1 MSPHLTVSFIIIV
14 PLLVIATVRVSQ
26 IIQWYNNTTHEI
38 AVYEPDYGGDTGEQR
53 GRLTQWLEANVRW
66 QTPDG
71 SKPND
76 HAKDCSIL
84 SGVKVIFCDILEV
97 LYCILYKLPD
107 SAGENMPKKKIYTD
121 LVNVVPLQISQR
133 RWIWSVNTPSSS
145 PSSLGSPCCSAPFSP
160 CASPSSDG
168 KSTYP
173 DSRALRR
180 SEIRRSIMNEA
191 IWPIRSA
198 TPM

>member
-1 MSPHLTVSFIIIV
+1 MSPHLTISFIINYHC
-14 PLLVIATVRVSQ
+14 PLISYCNRACLSDHPVVQQHHPRDRGLRAGLRRG
-26 IIQWYNNTTHEI
+26 HRGAARAPH
-38 AVYEPDYGGDTGEQR
+38 AVAGGQRPVADSRREQ
-53 GRLTQWLEANVRW
+53 TQRPRQGLQHSLRCESNV
-66 QTPDG
+66 
-71 SKPND
+71 
-76 HAKDCSIL
+76 L
-84 SGVKVIFCDILEV
+84 SYILEV
-97 LYCILYKLPD
+97 LYCILYLTNYLTRPRTICQKRRF
-107 SAGENMPKKKIYTD
+107 TD

-180 SEIRRSIMNEA
+180 SEIRRSICNE
-191 IWPIRSA
+191 
-198 TPM
+198 

>member
-1 MSPHLTVSFIIIV
+1 MPT
-14 PLLVIATVRVSQ
+14 RVLQ

-38 AVYEPDYGGDTGEQR
+38 AVYEPDYGGETGEQR

-97 LYCILYKLPD
+97 LYCILYITNYLTRP
-107 SAGENMPKKKIYTD
+107 GKIC
-121 LVNVVPLQISQR
+121 QKR
-133 RWIWSVNTPSSS
+133 RFI
-145 PSSLGSPCCSAPFSP
+145 L
-160 CASPSSDG
+160 
-168 KSTYP
+168 
-173 DSRALRR
+173 
-180 SEIRRSIMNEA
+180 I
-191 IWPIRSA
+191 
-198 TPM
+198 

>member
-1 MSPHLTVSFIIIV
+1 M
-14 PLLVIATVRVSQ
+14 RVSQ

-84 SGVKVIFCDILEV
+84 SGEKVIFCDILEV
-97 LYCILYKLPD
+97 HTLLYFVYNKLPD
-107 SAGENMPKKKIYTD
+107 SAGKISQKRRFTD
-121 LVNVVPLQISQR
+121 LVNLVPLQISQR

-145 PSSLGSPCCSAPFSP
+145 PSSLGSRCCSVPFSP

-168 KSTYP
+168 KSTCIAY
-173 DSRALRR
+173 
-180 SEIRRSIMNEA
+180 IRNKKVYGK
-191 IWPIRSA
+191 
-198 TPM
+198 